1 MNLLSIL
8 WPVVNKN
15 TGKEVNKEVTIA
27 NFTKLYFLAFI
38 GMLAHAI
45 YIVVNCILLVS
56 TVEFYDNYV
65 TLLSINAL
73 CFILCLAYI
82 IYYFYI
88 KRREKL
94 PIKKI
99 RVVQTLFILFILYYG
114 VIVSFLNYP
123 MSGYITTFII
133 VCFAMSVF
141 VYMSNRFCYGA
152 FSSSFLLFVILYFSI
167 EEYNSIEFTIVAHIF
182 VILLL
187 SVIYS
192 RINFYHF
199 VQIFN
204 NKKSLEK
211 QISDK
216 KEIQEQLKKLNKTL
230 EESVETRTK
239 ELAETNK
246 KLLAE
251 IEERKKIKQ
260 ELAKREKQ
268 YRLVFENAP
277 VGILIYD
284 KNGIVIDCNN
294 AHLTILGSS
303 REKVIGFNMLTSLQD
318 QKMVETIKQSLKGK
332 HVVYEDQYTTATG
345 KNNVF
350 IKAEFAPI
358 YSDSGEITGAISI
371 VENITSRKKMEIKEA
386 KTRENLALLSE
397 TAMDFVDFNPQDDI
411 YNYIGE
417 KLKSFAGA
425 SIVIINAID
434 ENTGKLVTKSVNG
447 TSNLTRKLFAVYNS
461 FPSTNLYENNLI
473 LNKLKTGKIAKL
485 KGGFHELSLFQVPE
499 IISNSLNKLFNVNEV
514 YAVGFTRKGR
524 IFGSAGIIMP
534 KGKLLQ
540 NNDLI
545 RTFIK
550 QASISLQKKVTE
562 NELEDSIAKYSAVME
577 QSADGIYLMDFDTR
591 QIIEANRALQK
602 LTGYSTSEL
611 SGMKAEKFIA
621 HSVKDI
627 DSKID
632 ILKRSGQMLVL
643 ERKYRHKN
651 GSLVDVEVS
660 ANMIKYKNK
669 EVLCVV
675 SRDITD
681 RKKALNALHTSEEN
695 FRQLAENINDLFWIE
710 EGSKLVYINTVYEKI
725 WGIKREEVYKKPSLL
740 LKNII
745 YEDKKQLLD
754 ALRSKEYRVDKKIN
768 LRLRVQRGKDEFIWL
783 WVRTFPIFDE
793 NNKAYRIAGIA
804 TDITEQKRNV
814 ELQKNVEVAEESVK
828 IRQQFLANMS
838 HEIRTPMTG
847 IIGMVDLLEKT
858 QLDNEQSDFV
868 NTIKRASSSLLNII
882 NDILILSK
890 IEAGKM
896 VLHPKIFNIHLTLKD
911 INSLFHPLAKQKG
924 IHIASRYSDNLP
936 DYIKADENRLKQ
948 VISNLMSNA
957 IKFTN
962 QGSITINISLIEETT
977 QGYSIKV
984 QVIDTGIGI
993 NKDVKEKLFTKFMQA
1008 DTSLT
1013 RDYEGIGLGLV
1024 ISKELVNLMGG
1035 KIQVESEQGKGSNF
1049 SFSFKAEKVE
1059 DSQLFEHTSGKDRNK
1074 TYNFNIHVLLV
1085 EDKFVN
1091 RKVVQKMLHNAG
1103 CEVTTA
1109 TNGKDALEKFVDKK
1123 FDIIFMDIQMP
1134 QMDGMTAMKQLRK
1147 QFKDIP
1153 PIIALSANALEGDA
1167 ERYIEEGMDDY
1178 ISKPVSP
1185 PVLYKIIEKWIN
1197 KE

>member
-1 MNLLSIL
+1 MNILSIL
-8 WPVVNKN
+8 WPVININ
-15 TGKEVNKEVTIA
+15 SRKEVNKEVSIA
-27 NFTKLYFLAFI
+27 NFTRLYFLALI
-38 GMLAHAI
+38 GLVAHAI
-45 YIVVNCILLVS
+45 YIVVNYIHLVNS
-56 TVEFYDNYV
+56 SEFYNSYI

-73 CFILCLAYI
+73 CFLLYLAYI
-82 IYYFYI
+82 LYYFNI
-88 KRREKL
+88 KRRDQL
-94 PIKKI
+94 PIKEI
-99 RVVQTLFILFILYYG
+99 RFVQTLFILFILYYG
-114 VIVSFLNYP
+114 VMVSLLNYP

-141 VYMSNRFCYGA
+141 VYMSNRLCYIA
-152 FSSSFLLFVILYFSI
+152 FSSSFLLFVILYFFI
-167 EEYNSIEFTIVAHIF
+167 EQFNKVEFTIVAHSF

-192 RINFYHF
+192 RINYDHF
-199 VQIFN
+199 IQILD
-204 NKKSLEK
+204 NKTRLEK
-211 QISDK
+211 QVSNK
-216 KEIQEQLKKLNKTL
+216 REIQEQLTKLNKTL
-230 EESVETRTK
+230 EESVEKRTK

-294 AHLTILGSS
+294 AHLNILGAS
-303 REKVIGFNMLTSLQD
+303 REKVIGFNMLTSLKD
-318 QKMVETIKQSLKGK
+318 QKMVETIRQSLKGK
-332 HVVYEDQYTTATG
+332 HVVYEDHYITATG
-345 KNNVF
+345 KNDVF
-350 IKAEFAPI
+350 VKAEFAPI
-358 YSDSGEITGAISI
+358 YSDTGEITGAISI

-386 KTRENLALLSE
+386 QTRENLALLSE
-397 TAMDFVDFNPQDDI
+397 TAMNFVDFNPQDDI
-411 YNYIGE
+411 YDYIGK
-417 KLKSFAGA
+417 KLKVFAGA
-425 SIVIINAID
+425 SIVIVNAID
-434 ENTGKLVTKSVNG
+434 ENTGKLETKSVNG

-485 KGGFHELSLFQVPE
+485 LGGFHELSLFQTPE

-550 QASISLQKKVTE
+550 QASISLQKKQTE
-562 NELEDSIAKYSAVME
+562 DELEDSIAKYSAVME
-577 QSADGIYLMDFDTR
+577 QSADSIYLMDFDTR
-591 QIIEANRALQK
+591 CVIEANRALQK
-602 LTGYSTSEL
+602 LTGYSTAEL

-621 HSVKDI
+621 HSIKDI
-627 DSKID
+627 ESKID

-643 ERKYRHKN
+643 ERKYRHKT
-651 GSLVDVEVS
+651 GSIVDVEVS
-660 ANMIKYKNK
+660 AKIIKYKNK

-710 EGSKLVYINTVYEKI
+710 EGNKLVYINNVYDKI
-725 WGIKREEVYKKPSLL
+725 WGIKREEVYKRPSLL

-754 ALRSKEYRVDKKIN
+754 ALRTKEFRIDKKIN
-768 LRLRVQRGKDEFIWL
+768 LRLRVQRGKDKIFWL

-793 NNKAYRIAGIA
+793 NNKPYRIAGIA

-814 ELQKNVEVAEESVK
+814 ELQKDVEVAEETVK
-828 IRQQFLANMS
+828 IKQQFLANMS
-838 HEIRTPMTG
+838 HEVRTPMTG
-847 IIGMVDLLEKT
+847 IIGMVGLLEKT
-858 QLDNEQSDFV
+858 SLDNEQKDFV
-868 NTIKRASSSLLNII
+868 DTIKRASSSLLNII

-896 VLHPKIFNIHLTLKD
+896 ILHPKIFNIHLTLKD
-911 INSLFHPLAKQKG
+911 INSLFYPLAQQKG
-924 IHIASRYSDNLP
+924 VKIITRYSDNLP

-962 QGSITINISLIEETT
+962 QGSITIDISLIEEAD
-977 QGYSIKV
+977 QSYSIKV
-984 QVIDTGIGI
+984 QIIDTGIGI

-1008 DTSLT
+1008 DASLT

-1024 ISKELVNLMGG
+1024 ISKEIVNLMGG
-1035 KIQVESEQGKGSNF
+1035 SIRVESEEGKGSNF
-1049 SFSFKAEKVE
+1049 SFRFKAKKVE
-1059 DSQLFEHTSGKDRNK
+1059 NSQLFEHTSTKDQSK
-1074 TYNFNIHVLLV
+1074 KYNFNIHVLLV

-1091 RKVVQKMLHNAG
+1091 RKVVEKMLNNAG

-1109 TNGKDALEKFVDKK
+1109 TNGKDALDKYVDKK
-1123 FDIIFMDIQMP
+1123 FDIILMDIQMP

-1147 QFKDIP
+1147 HFQNIP
-1153 PIIALSANALEGDA
+1153 PIIALSANALKGDA

-1185 PVLYKIIEKWIN
+1185 PTLYKTIEKWLN
-1197 KE
+1197 NE